1 MSGDGTDSVAWLSN
15 LIERA
20 RTGDREAMGR
30 LFTRYERY
38 LRLVIGSSMGPVLR
52 RDYDASDVLQET
64 LIIAAARFA
73 SFSGSDERELLT
85 WLRTLASR
93 KLIDLARR
101 TRRLKRAPIDQI
113 SLDEP
118 HSPQG
123 VVLSEHVAGDLTSP
137 SQAAAQREMAV
148 KLADALSQI
157 DPTEAQVIWLHH
169 VEGLSFEA
177 IGERIGVGRNG
188 VRGIWTRGLR
198 HLRGFLPKGPPDA
211 P

>member
-1 MSGDGTDSVAWLSN
+1 MAADDAVGLAQ

-20 RTGDREAMGR
+20 RTGDRPAMDQ

-38 LRLVIGSSMGPVLR
+38 LRLVIGSSMGPLLR
-52 RDYDASDVLQET
+52 REYDASDVLQET
-64 LIIAAARFA
+64 LLVAANRFA
-73 SFSGSDERELLT
+73 KFHGSDERELLT

-101 TRRLKRAPIDQI
+101 TRRLKRAPADQI

-118 HSPQG
+118 QSLEGESLAEQ
-123 VVLSEHVAGDLTSP
+123 VAGDLTSP
-137 SQAAAQREMAV
+137 SQAAAKREMAV
-148 KLADALSQI
+148 KLADALSRI

-169 VEGLSFEA
+169 VEGMSFES

-198 HLRGFLPKGPPDA
+198 TLRRFLA
-211 P
+211 PGESV

>member
-1 MSGDGTDSVAWLSN
+1 LTADGAVGLSQ
-15 LIERA
+15 LIGKA
-20 RTGDREAMGR
+20 RSGDREAMGQ

-52 RDYDASDVLQET
+52 REYDASDVLQET
-64 LIIAAARFA
+64 LIVAAARFA
-73 SFSGSDERELLT
+73 NFSGSDERELLT

-101 TRRLKRAPIDQI
+101 TRRLKRAPADQI

-118 HSPQG
+118 QSARG
-123 VVLSEHVAGDLTSP
+123 EVLAEQVAGDLTSP
-137 SQAAAQREMAV
+137 SQAAVQREIAV

-169 VEGLSFEA
+169 VEGMSFEA

-188 VRGIWTRGLR
+188 VRGVWTRGLR
-198 HLRGFLPKGPPDA
+198 HLRGFLPKGTAGIP
-211 P
+211 